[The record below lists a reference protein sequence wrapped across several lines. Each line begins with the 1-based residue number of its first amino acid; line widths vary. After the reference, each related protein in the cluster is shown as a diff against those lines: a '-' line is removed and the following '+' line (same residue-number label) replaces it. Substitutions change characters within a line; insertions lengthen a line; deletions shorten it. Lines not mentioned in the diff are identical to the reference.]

1 VSTRATSSVLGI
13 VLLTGVAVLAAVT
26 VGVTL
31 HDATPSAPPQA
42 SLALEANASADRL
55 AVVHRGGDPL
65 RSDGLRVRVWV
76 DGRPL
81 RHQPPVPFFA
91 ATGFESGP
99 TGPFNSATDGPW
111 TAGERAALALA
122 STNEPG
128 LRAGASVRVT
138 VYQGEHRVAVLR
150 TTA

>member
-1 VSTRATSSVLGI
+1 VSTRATSSVLGV
-13 VLLTGVAVLAAVT
+13 VLLAGVAVLAAVT
-26 VGVTL
+26 VGVAV
-31 HDATPSAPPQA
+31 HEASPAAPPRA
-42 SLALEANASADRL
+42 SLALEANATAGRL

-65 RSDGLRVRVWV
+65 HPDRLRVRVWI
-76 DGRPL
+76 DDRPL

-111 TAGERAALALA
+111 TAGEAASLTLAR
-122 STNEPG
+122 TNEPA
-128 LRAGASVRVT
+128 LRAGASVRVL
-138 VYQGEHRVAVLR
+138 VYEGEHRVAALR